1 MPMTPSPTP
10 EIRFL
15 ASGDTALT
23 VEFGDRIDRALSRRV
38 VALARR
44 LIEQPLDGIVDG
56 RDE

>member
-1 MPMTPSPTP
+1 MTPSPTP